1 MRVYIS
7 ADMEGICGVSGYE
20 DVNPSSPRFE
30 RALKLMEWEVGKVC
44 EILFDNGVK
53 DITVND
59 AHWNMNNLR
68 IENLPKGVKLISG
81 SPKSLSM
88 MEGIDGG
95 YDFCI
100 FIGYHS
106 SSTTLYGHLAHTYSS
121 RTVKSIRI
129 NGEVCSEAYIN
140 SLISG
145 SFGVPLALIS
155 GDKKL
160 AEDERERLKGVE
172 FVITKEGLGFN
183 PSILYHPEKVLKDYE
198 EKIGKILK
206 GNGYLPNMPESF
218 LVEVEFK
225 DIRMADV
232 VGINPYVKRL
242 DAYKVSF
249 EERDFIRAFKF
260 LRSLIVMASTV

>member
-20 DVNPSSPRFE
+20 DVNPSYPKFE
-30 RALKLMEWEVGKVC
+30 RARKLMEWEVGRVC

-53 DITVND
+53 EITVND

-81 SPKSLSM
+81 SPKPLSM
-88 MEGIDGG
+88 MEGINMG

-100 FIGYHS
+100 FVGYHS
-106 SSTTLYGHLAHTYSS
+106 SSTTPYGHLAHTYSS
-121 RTVKSIRI
+121 KTVKSIRI
-129 NGEVCSEAYIN
+129 NGEICSEAYIN

-145 SFGVPLALIS
+145 CFGIPLALIS
-155 GDKKL
+155 GDKRL
-160 AEDERERLKGVE
+160 AEREGKRLKGVE

-183 PSILYHPEKVLKDYE
+183 SSILYHPQKIIKDYE
-198 EKIGKILK
+198 EKIGRVVK
-206 GNGYLPNMPESF
+206 GKGYIPNLPESF

-225 DIRMADV
+225 DIQMVDV
-232 VGINPYVKRL
+232 VSINPYVNRI
-242 DAYKVSF
+242 DAYTISF
-249 EERDFIRAFKF
+249 EERNFIKAFRF